1 MYDNSEKNYKR
12 FTKVYDLLKCYDFF
26 LNEVLW
32 NHIIVFNTI
41 WIGLYL
47 NSVNQNG
54 QDFKC
59 HALSI
64 LCKVKRNLA
73 RALSI
78 MTLIFHCSFKFLF
91 QSSSK
96 FLCETKC
103 MVWNVIQSMP
113 ARIHCNRDFPSVS
126 RLIAK
131 DCVKI
136 YTKTRTKY
144 PPYNLFLYIDQFRQV
159 LFKYKVLIS
168 CLSCQPETY
177 TSKRF

>member
-59 HALSI
+59 HAPSI

-103 MVWNVIQSMP
+103 MVWNVIQSMS

-136 YTKTRTKY
+136 YTKTRTKF
-144 PPYNLFLYIDQFRQV
+144 PHTICFYILTNFV
-159 LFKYKVLIS
+159 KC
-168 CLSCQPETY
+168 CLST
-177 TSKRF
+177 KF